1 MTDREK
7 LTAAHLPTGQSA
19 TVVEILGGHG
29 LVSRLDALGIRPGKR
44 ITKISAAFMRG
55 PVVIRVD
62 RAEVAVGFGMA
73 RKIIVRPG

>member
-1 MTDREK
+1 MTDTERS
-7 LTAAHLPTGQSA
+7 TAARMPAGQRA

-29 LVSRLDALGIRPGKR
+29 LISRLNALGIRPGKR
-44 ITKISAAFMRG
+44 ITKISSAFMRG

-73 RKIIVRPG
+73 RKIIVQPD

>member
-7 LTAAHLPTGQSA
+7 LTAAHMPTGQGA

-73 RKIIVRPG
+73 RKIVVRPD

>member
-7 LTAAHLPTGQSA
+7 LTAAHMPTRQSA

-73 RKIIVRPG
+73 RKIIVRPD

>member
-1 MTDREK
+1 MPDRGRS
-7 LTAAHLPTGQSA
+7 TAAGMATGQSA
-19 TVVEILGGHG
+19 TVVEVVGGHG

-62 RAEVAVGFGMA
+62 RADVAIGFGMA
-73 RKIIVRPG
+73 RKITVQPD